1 MIEANIGEMIAQ
13 ITNILEVL
21 ILRWDSP
28 SPSELSEAG
37 KIYPEM
43 NKLRFLYSGFYFIGP
58 RDNVQCFS
66 CDTCQNYWKPAEV
79 RKSLQSSTV

>member
-37 KIYPEM
+37 KIYTEM
-43 NKLRFLYSGFYFIGP
+43 NKIKVPLFRFLFHWTS
-58 RDNVQCFS
+58 
-66 CDTCQNYWKPAEV
+66 
-79 RKSLQSSTV
+79 